1 MYDYAYVSNI
11 IMMMIIIFMKHLIRY
26 MRIVN
31 RTMSLFK
38 YVHILSPRTCEYI
51 TFCDK
56 KDIAGVIKIKN
67 TELGRIGWIVHVDPT

>member
-1 MYDYAYVSNI
+1 
-11 IMMMIIIFMKHLIRY
+11 
-26 MRIVN
+26 
-31 RTMSLFK
+31 MSLFK